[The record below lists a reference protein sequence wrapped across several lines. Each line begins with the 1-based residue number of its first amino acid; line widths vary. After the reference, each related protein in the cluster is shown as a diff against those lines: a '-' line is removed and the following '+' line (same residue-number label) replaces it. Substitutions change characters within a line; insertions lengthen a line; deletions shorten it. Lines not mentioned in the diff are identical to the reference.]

1 MALFAAEALLP
12 GAFLLWLGFAAAAL
26 ALILVLLPD
35 LGLVTQC
42 IVFALLA
49 LASAGLGWKL
59 RGQRVE
65 RNDSPLLNRRS
76 AQLVGR
82 TLPLVQPIING
93 RGQVRI
99 DDAYWVVEGP
109 DLPLGAKV
117 RVIAADT
124 MLLRVVPVD

>member
-1 MALFAAEALLP
+1 MEWIGTAWFWAGLALALFAAEALLP

-65 RNDSPLLNRRS
+65 RNDSPF
-76 AQLVGR
+76 
-82 TLPLVQPIING
+82 
-93 RGQVRI
+93 
-99 DDAYWVVEGP
+99 
-109 DLPLGAKV
+109 
-117 RVIAADT
+117 
-124 MLLRVVPVD
+124 